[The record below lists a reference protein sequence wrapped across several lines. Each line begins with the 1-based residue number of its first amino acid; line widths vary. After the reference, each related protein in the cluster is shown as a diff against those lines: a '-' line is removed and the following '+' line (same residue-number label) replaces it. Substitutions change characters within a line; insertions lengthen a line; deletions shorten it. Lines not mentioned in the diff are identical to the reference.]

1 MIHTLVV
8 KTTNLE
14 TQTCMDTG
22 GWFRYLLIYRI
33 DSLYVCTGEAV
44 RYNCQTARVWRLWG
58 FPPVL
63 PEMDEKRVALQ
74 GDL

>member
-14 TQTCMDTG
+14 AQTCMDTG
-22 GWFRYLLIYRI
+22 ALFRYLLIYRI

-44 RYNCQTARVWRLWG
+44 GYNCQTVRVWRLWG
-58 FPPVL
+58 SPPVL
-63 PEMDEKRVALQ
+63 PEMDERRVALQ